1 MAEAVRIHPHV
12 VHLPGRVGREH
23 GELLGRAEHRPHP
36 PSVSRSMARGF
47 AFSTGIGISA
57 GGPPGRIDAVEHVGE
72 HPGHEHAPVG
82 LDHHVVG
89 QVLRLGHRVLG
100 DRGLGRSRHDGVGH
114 RAGWQVTRQ
123 PRRRRLGIAIG
134 RDDGERGGGA
144 RVSQHPGHRLD
155 PPRFGARGAA
165 RPGDALVELV
175 AAGAIEQ
182 ELPLGLAIGEP
193 GQPTGAAG
201 RRIAGSGE
209 RGGQREGG
217 ESRGHH
223 APCPGFRS
231 HSTFTITHRPSTLA
245 SCR

>member
-1 MAEAVRIHPHV
+1 MARLCGYIPTSCTFQVESGASMASF
-12 VHLPGRVGREH
+12 
-23 GELLGRAEHRPHP
+23 LGAPSTAHTR

-57 GGPPGRIDAVEHVGE
+57 GGAARRIDAVEHVGE
-72 HPGHEHAPVG
+72 HPGHEHAPVR
-82 LDHHVVG
+82 LDHHVVR

-100 DRGLGRSRHDGVGH
+100 DRGLGRSRHDGVVH
-114 RAGWQVTRQ
+114 RAGRQVTRQ

-155 PPRFGARGAA
+155 PPGFRARGAA

-175 AAGAIEQ
+175 ATGAIEQ

-193 GQPTGAAG
+193 GQPARSCGPAD
-201 RRIAGSGE
+201 RRIRRAWRPA
-209 RGGQREGG
+209 RG
-217 ESRGHH
+217 
-223 APCPGFRS
+223 P
-231 HSTFTITHRPSTLA
+231 
-245 SCR
+245 